1 MSVFMYYAHLYI
13 CTCNLH
19 IFIYAINVPFI
30 LSMNPLHFS
39 PVELLEKNCLMLGFI
54 PPYEHSFPHVNKV
67 SVEVFL
73 QYILTASAKDAVRG
87 DFTSTDSKRNYLTIS
102 HWDEAVL

>member
-1 MSVFMYYAHLYI
+1 MSRGGGESGACLCLCVMHISTYVHVI
-13 CTCNLH
+13 CTYLFMRLMSHLSCPLVPS
-19 IFIYAINVPFI
+19 IFPCQT
-30 LSMNPLHFS
+30 L
-39 PVELLEKNCLMLGFI
+39 I
-54 PPYEHSFPHVNKV
+54 PPYEHSFPHVNKM